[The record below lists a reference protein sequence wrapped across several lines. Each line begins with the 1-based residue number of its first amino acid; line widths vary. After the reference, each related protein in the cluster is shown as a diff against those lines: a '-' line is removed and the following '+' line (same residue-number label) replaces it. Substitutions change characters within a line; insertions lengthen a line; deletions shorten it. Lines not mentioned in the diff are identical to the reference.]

1 MGMVDRLILG
11 TMIPWESVGRHA
23 LSSKSPNSCLG
34 PEGSRIMQGRAKKE
48 DMILEKKKLHIGID
62 VSKVTLDVAVHDT
75 GQSWNF
81 SNDDAGIKRVVLRLL
96 ELSPELVVLE
106 ATGGF
111 EIALVAELGVA
122 KIPTAVVNPRQIRDF
137 AKAVGRLAKTDALDA
152 QIIAHFAAAV
162 RPLPRPVPDAQA
174 QELGTIIARRRQVVG
189 MLTAEK
195 NRLSTVREPVRQRI
209 QSHIEWLE
217 KELDDINRDLRRRI
231 QESPVWR
238 ENDNLLQSV
247 PGVGTTLSAV
257 LLAELPELG
266 TLNRREIAA
275 LVGVAPLNRDSGTM
289 RGKRTVWGGRAS
301 IRAALYMATLAATRC
316 NPVIRSFYQRL
327 CAVGK
332 AKKVALTACM
342 RKLLTVLNAML
353 KHHTTWAFAPQT
365 LVS

>member
-1 MGMVDRLILG
+1 
-11 TMIPWESVGRHA
+11 
-23 LSSKSPNSCLG
+23 
-34 PEGSRIMQGRAKKE
+34 MQGRAKKE
-48 DMILEKKKLHIGID
+48 GKTLEKQKLYIGID
-62 VSKVTLDVAVHDT
+62 VAKATLDLAVYST
-75 GQSWNF
+75 GQRWSF
-81 SNDDAGIKRVVLRLL
+81 SNDDAGIIHVVSHLL
-96 ELSPELVVLE
+96 ELSPALVVLE

-111 EIALVAELGVA
+111 EMALVAELGVA
-122 KIPTAVVNPRQIRDF
+122 KIPTSVVNPRQVRDF

-152 QIIAHFAAAV
+152 QVIAHFAAAV
-162 RPLPRPVPDAQA
+162 CPAPRLMPDAKT
-174 QELGTIIARRRQVVG
+174 QELGAIMARRRQVVE

-195 NRLSTVREPVRQRI
+195 NRLSIASNPVKQRI
-209 QSHIEWLE
+209 RSHIAWLE
-217 KELDDINRDLRRRI
+217 KELVDINRNLRRSI
-231 QESPVWR
+231 QESPVWK
-238 ENDNLLQSV
+238 EKDDLLQSV
-247 PGVGTTLSAV
+247 PGVGTTLSAT
-257 LLAELPELG
+257 LLSELPELG